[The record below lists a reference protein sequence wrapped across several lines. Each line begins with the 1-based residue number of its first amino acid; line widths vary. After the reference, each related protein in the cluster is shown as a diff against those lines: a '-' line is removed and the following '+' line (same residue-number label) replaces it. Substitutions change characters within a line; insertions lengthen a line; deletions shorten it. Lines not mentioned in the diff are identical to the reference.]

1 MRSLATTPPE
11 PRVSASTESR
21 TAPDPPIAERG
32 SDVRA
37 DNLSVGEGEPAAP
50 VHITAVPGLA
60 SDRKSTP
67 EAENSSSF
75 LVRRWGK
82 RWDRPGTAVDEATLD
97 APENA
102 TQRCGRW
109 LFEHR
114 SYTLVPLAA
123 LIVAAAWTGIG
134 QVAAGSAVAVVLKA
148 LGLALLVGGEAVR
161 FNVAARSHRG
171 TSGRGT
177 VIHASALVTGGFY
190 ARTRNPLYLANLML
204 WVGASLLIPSVPLA
218 LLAVTVVGLQYFLII
233 QAEERFLMAEY
244 GDTYRAYC
252 RMVPRLLPGLGFRSG
267 ETAAAQRPGVDPA
280 PANWRRGLFREHDT
294 IFLILLG
301 VWGVFWLQALRA
313 SAHSPSAIPDW
324 AWIATIVAPT
334 GGWLAVKTVKRVQK
348 HTRRRKH
355 TLREALEAVDRRR
368 RAAETGAQVTAAHE
382 G

>member
-1 MRSLATTPPE
+1 MHM
-11 PRVSASTESR
+11 
-21 TAPDPPIAERG
+21 TAA
-32 SDVRA
+32 
-37 DNLSVGEGEPAAP
+37 
-50 VHITAVPGLA
+50 PGLA
-60 SDRKSTP
+60 SDFQSTP
-67 EAENSSSF
+67 EAEGSSSF
-75 LVRRWGK
+75 VVRRWGK
-82 RWDRPGTAVDEATLD
+82 RWDRPGTAGDEAAPN

-102 TQRCGRW
+102 AQRCGRW

-134 QVAAGSAVAVVLKA
+134 QLAAAPLVVVAVQC

-161 FNVAARSHRG
+161 FSVAARAHRG

-177 VIHASALVTGGFY
+177 ILRAPALVTGGLY
-190 ARTRNPLYLANLML
+190 AYSRNPLYLANLTL
-204 WVGASLLIPSVPLA
+204 WVGASLLIPNVPLA
-218 LLAVTVVGLQYFLII
+218 LLAAVVVGWQYHLVI
-233 QAEERFLMAEY
+233 QAEERFLQAEH
-244 GDTYRAYC
+244 GEAYRRYC

-267 ETAAAQRPGVDPA
+267 ETAAGQRPGVDPA
-280 PANWRRGLFREHDT
+280 PVDWRRGLFREHDT

-368 RAAETGAQVTAAHE
+368 AAETGAQLTAAHK